1 MPPAGFDP
9 AIPASERPQIH
20 ALDRA
25 ATGIGDREVLGGGEK
40 VHYKSNTEWRGIE
53 PGPPAARGRR
63 VTVWDTTQSV
73 YFLRFITN
81 FNKRTF
87 DGE

>member
-1 MPPAGFDP
+1 MPPAGFKP

-25 ATGIGDREVLGGGEK
+25 ATGVGDKVVLRRGGGGGI

-63 VTVWDTTQSV
+63 LTVWDTTQSV
-73 YFLRFITN
+73 YFLCFITT
-81 FNKRTF
+81 FNL
-87 DGE
+87 